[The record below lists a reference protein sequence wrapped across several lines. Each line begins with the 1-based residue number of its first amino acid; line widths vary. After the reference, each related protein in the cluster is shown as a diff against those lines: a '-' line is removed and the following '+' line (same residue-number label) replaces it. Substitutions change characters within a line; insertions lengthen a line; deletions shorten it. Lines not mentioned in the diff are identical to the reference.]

1 VHSVASI
8 EKRIPLFEA
17 FLENGVNWTRRP
29 IHAFVWKQDAEKLP
43 LTEYIYWDCFS
54 SYVDVQVR
62 ARMSGLRAD
71 LISISGVKRK
81 GTYQFTLDWAFE
93 NRSMLDTNFSET
105 PEHKCGHVFKMD
117 NGNYFIYP
125 NNRIIWMD
133 NAWTYNRIDKN
144 PGYQIDMSVYS
155 IENKTNYETDYNYIT
170 EFKKEEVVNEEVK
183 LDRKIK
189 CNWCNKNKLLS
200 DGYFLGEVNDTEFFI
215 CTKCNVLKDIV

>member
-1 VHSVASI
+1 MPFLNHNIPTLTCFIKNEFLFNHTKGHEEFTLCDVHSVASI

-29 IHAFVWKQDAEKLP
+29 IHAFVWKQDAEVLP
-43 LTEYIYWDCFS
+43 LPEYIYWDCFS

-81 GTYQFTLDWAFE
+81 GTYLFTLDWAFE

-170 EFKKEEVVNEEVK
+170 EFKKDEKE
-183 LDRKIK
+183 
-189 CNWCNKNKLLS
+189 
-200 DGYFLGEVNDTEFFI
+200 
-215 CTKCNVLKDIV
+215 

>member
-1 VHSVASI
+1 MPYLNHNIPTLTCFIRNEFLFNNQKGHGEYTLCDVHSVASI

-29 IHAFVWKQDAEKLP
+29 INAFCWRKDAEDLP
-43 LTEYIYWDCFS
+43 LSEYMYWDCFS

-71 LISISGVKRK
+71 LISITGVKRQ
-81 GTYQFTLDWAFE
+81 GVYLFTLDWAFE
-93 NRSMLDTNFSET
+93 NKGMLDTNFSET

-133 NAWTYNRIDKN
+133 NAWTYNRIAGN
-144 PGYQIDMSVYS
+144 PGYKIDMTVYS
-155 IENKTNYETDYNYIT
+155 IENKTNYTTDYKYMT
-170 EFKKEEVVNEEVK
+170 EFKQQ
-183 LDRKIK
+183 D
-189 CNWCNKNKLLS
+189 
-200 DGYFLGEVNDTEFFI
+200 DGREKTI
-215 CTKCNVLKDIV
+215 